1 MPSGIGP
8 VANPNPKPDSSSKP
22 ASKPEALESSRL
34 IKRHSLGTRLWHWTN
49 FLCLIV
55 LLMSGLQI
63 FNAHPA
69 LYWGEQSGFSDPFIA
84 IHAQAGNGGQQ
95 RGVVQIAGYTIDTTG
110 VLGLSDDS
118 GRLRERAFPD
128 WSTLPGSQWLAMGRN
143 WHFLAAW
150 IFAPSVVAYL
160 LYIVVSRRRRG
171 AIFPTRQQLRDIP
184 RTIVDHARFHFHHE
198 ADYNGIQKLTYLLVL
213 FVLLPMMILTGLT
226 MSPLINATWP
236 LLTELFGGRQ
246 SARTLHFICAFS
258 LVVFFFVHIA
268 LVLVSGVFNNLRS
281 MVTGRYRITERP
293 AGPVN
298 QEDPHE

>member
-8 VANPNPKPDSSSKP
+8 VANPNPDSSSRP
-22 ASKPEALESSRL
+22 ASEPEALESSRL
-34 IKRHSLGTRLWHWTN
+34 IKHHSLGTRLWHWTN

-84 IHAQAGNGGQQ
+84 IHAQAGNDGEQ
-95 RGVVQIAGYTIDTTG
+95 RGVVRVAGYTLDTTG
-110 VLGLSDDS
+110 VLGLSDDN
-118 GRLRERAFPD
+118 GQLRQRAFSR
-128 WSTLPGSQWLAMGRN
+128 WATLPGDKWLTMGRN
-143 WHFLAAW
+143 WHFLAGW

-160 LYIVVSRRRRG
+160 LYTVISRHRRG
-171 AIFPTRQQLRDIP
+171 SIFPTRRQLRAIP
-184 RTIVDHARFHFHHE
+184 RTIVDHARFRFHHE
-198 ADYNGIQKLTYLLVL
+198 AEYNGIQKLTYVLVL

-226 MSPLINATWP
+226 MSPLINTIWP

-258 LVVFFFVHIA
+258 LIGFFLVHIA

-298 QEDPHE
+298 REDSHE